1 MSLKEISMNTTITIP
16 FQLTAKDIGS
26 DFKQDSI
33 DKINSAL
40 NEHGAVLLRG
50 FPLQTRNSLL

>member
-1 MSLKEISMNTTITIP
+1 MNTTITIP